1 MGDVI
6 VRDMMM
12 ASKELER
19 GKNSI
24 EINNTHSI
32 HDT

>member
-6 VRDMMM
+6 VRDMML

-19 GKNSI
+19 SKDSI
-24 EINNTHSI
+24 ETETTHST